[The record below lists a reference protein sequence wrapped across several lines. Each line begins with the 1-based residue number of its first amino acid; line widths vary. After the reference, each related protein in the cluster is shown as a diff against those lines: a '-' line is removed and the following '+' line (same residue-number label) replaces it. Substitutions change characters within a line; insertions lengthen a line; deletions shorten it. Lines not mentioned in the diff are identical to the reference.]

1 MRKFALIAALAV
13 VTFVT
18 GCATRGI
25 DDAFFRA
32 SDPNVTQTA
41 TGTLLAM
48 EEKRRSNLTVTNTAA
63 GVVSATQ
70 GSSTLGLAAFA
81 LDVFDHEN
89 AKNKDRFM
97 VIKIQDEATGKE
109 SVFVSDLLTLPK
121 YANVGDRVRMIQKK
135 YGAEAAYN
143 LTRNPHYDM
152 PTR

>member
-1 MRKFALIAALAV
+1 MRKLILAAAV
-13 VTFVT
+13 AVTVLIT
-18 GCATRGI
+18 GCATRHLDNG
-25 DDAFFRA
+25 FMRA

-81 LDVFDHEN
+81 LEVFDHEN

-97 VIKIQDEATGKE
+97 VVKIQDEVTGKE
-109 SVFVSDLLTLPK
+109 AVFVSDLLTLPK
-121 YANVGDRVRMIQKK
+121 YANVGDRVRMIQQK
-135 YGAEAAYN
+135 YGAEGAYN
-143 LTRNPHYDM
+143 LTRHPDYDL

>member
-1 MRKFALIAALAV
+1 MRKFFLIAALAV
-13 VTFVT
+13 ASLAT
-18 GCATRGI
+18 GCATRNI
-25 DDAFFRA
+25 DDAFYRA

-41 TGTLLAM
+41 TGTLVYM

-63 GVVSATQ
+63 GAVAANQGGSA
-70 GSSTLGLAAFA
+70 LGLAAFA

-89 AKNKDRFM
+89 AKNKDRFL

-121 YANVGDRVRMIQKK
+121 YASIGDRVRMIQKK

-152 PTR
+152 ATR